1 MSGICIW
8 RYLASRDLNGGGPQ
22 GGTLGILEYQSQSN
36 TNANCVEKDKRWKWV
51 DDLTVLEIIN
61 LINIGISSF
70 NAKIQIP
77 NDISIEK
84 LFIPKE
90 NLQTQETLN
99 KISHWTNNQKMMRN
113 KKKTNDM
120 IFNFTNNYQFNTR
133 LDIEGEHIEEEK
145 KSKIIR
151 NYYFKWFQ
159 MGGQYKRNY

>member
-1 MSGICIW
+1 MVKFIDQFLKSLDNNSKGDTFAAIAAYIDWKQAFNRQDPKLGIESFIENGVRPSLIPPLINYFQGRSMFVKW
-8 RYLASRDLNGGGPQ
+8 HGIKSTSRDLNGGGPQ

-90 NLQTQETLN
+90 N
-99 KISHWTNNQKMMRN
+99 
-113 KKKTNDM
+113 
-120 IFNFTNNYQFNTR
+120 
-133 LDIEGEHIEEEK
+133 
-145 KSKIIR
+145 
-151 NYYFKWFQ
+151 
-159 MGGQYKRNY
+159 